1 MKLADRIVDLATRP
15 VPLRT
20 LIFRR
25 LLRQFPIGSWES
37 RIKAG
42 VVARPHYSWI
52 LYYAAI
58 QAKALGYRAITVI
71 ELGVAGGNGLLYL
84 CEDAA
89 RVRSE
94 LGVEINLVGFDS
106 GAGLPATHDIR
117 DLHYVWPAGSFEMD
131 RAALEKR
138 LAGRATLIFGDVAE
152 TVAAWQPPADAPVAA
167 VMFDLDMYSS
177 TRSALPLLTKEN
189 VLPRVWCYFD
199 DIRGFPDMALTD
211 FIGEVAAI
219 REFNEDPARSI
230 LRDNVSPA
238 HVFGPLVPERWHQKV
253 YMYHRLNHPQYDIC
267 LSENKHQL
275 RLQEA

>member
-1 MKLADRIVDLATRP
+1 MKLADRIVDIATRP

-20 LIFRR
+20 LILRR
-25 LLRQFPIGSWES
+25 LLRQFPIGSWER
-37 RIKAG
+37 RIRSGAVG
-42 VVARPHYSWI
+42 RPHYSWI
-52 LYYAAI
+52 LYYSAL

-89 RVRSE
+89 RVRNE
-94 LGVEINLVGFDS
+94 LGVEVNLVGFDS
-106 GAGLPATHDIR
+106 GQGLPATHDIR

-138 LAGRATLIFGDVAE
+138 LAGRATVIFGDVSE
-152 TVAAWQPPADAPVAA
+152 TVAAWQPPAEAPLAA
-167 VMFDLDMYSS
+167 VMFDLDLYSS
-177 TRSALPLLTKEN
+177 TRSALPLRTKNN

-199 DIRGFPDMALTD
+199 DIRGHPDMALTD
-211 FIGEVAAI
+211 FIGEGAAI

-238 HVFGPLVPERWHQKV
+238 HVFGVRVPESWHQKV
-253 YMYHRLNHPQYDIC
+253 YLYHRLNHPQYDIC
-267 LSENKHQL
+267 LSDSKHQL
-275 RLQEA
+275 RLEEA